1 MSDTIVSDTGL
12 PPAIPAKRW
21 SRPLA
26 ALVVAAALWGGAVSG
41 TKYAL
46 AGFAPLTL
54 VTLELI
60 AAAAVLWLVV
70 LARGYRAPRTW
81 WLPALLG
88 LLEPGLAYLAETFG
102 LSMTSAVHGAVI
114 GGLESALI
122 VVLAAL
128 VLRERVSGTAVVAVL
143 VALAGLIVL
152 TSAGAGAGQR
162 VAVGDLLM
170 AGGVLSASVYT
181 VVAKRFEDGSD
192 VLSLTA
198 WQFTAAAAVALPAAA
213 ANWPGRGPGWPAR
226 AASAALAVPARYWLA
241 ALLIGVAGFGASFLL
256 FNYAIARVAAGWSG
270 IVLNLIPVFAF
281 LSAVVFLGE
290 GVTAADAA
298 GAALVGASV
307 LYFVIAER
315 RAGRAA
321 LAALES
327 EYRDQG

>member
-1 MSDTIVSDTGL
+1 MIDTSL
-12 PPAIPAKRW
+12 PAAIPIPAKRW

-26 ALVVAAALWGGAVSG
+26 ALVAASVLWGGAVSG

-54 VTLELI
+54 LSLELVV
-60 AAAAVLWLVV
+60 AAVVLWLVL

-128 VLRERVSGTAVVAVL
+128 VLGERTSGATVLAVL
-143 VALAGLIVL
+143 IALAGLIVL
-152 TSAGAGAGQR
+152 ASAGAGGGQR
-162 VAVGDLLM
+162 VAVGDLLV
-170 AGGVLSASVYT
+170 AGGVLSASCYT
-181 VVAKRFEDGSD
+181 IAVKWFEDGSD

-198 WQFTAAAAVALPAAA
+198 WQFTSAAVVSLPAAA
-213 ANWPGRGPGWPAR
+213 ASWPSRGVSWPAG
-226 AASAALAVPARYWLA
+226 AAGAALAAPARYWLA
-241 ALLIGVAGFGASFLL
+241 ALLVGVAGFGASFLL

-281 LSAVVFLGE
+281 LTAVVFLGE
-290 GVTAADAA
+290 RVTGADAA

-307 LYFVIAER
+307 LYFIVAEH

-321 LAALES
+321 
-327 EYRDQG
+327 

>member
-1 MSDTIVSDTGL
+1 MSDTGL
-12 PPAIPAKRW
+12 PAAVPAKRW

-26 ALVVAAALWGGAVSG
+26 ALVVASVLWGGAVSG
-41 TKYAL
+41 TKFAL

-54 VTLELI
+54 LSLELT
-60 AAAAVLWLVV
+60 AAAAVLWLVL

-122 VVLAAL
+122 VVLAAA
-128 VLRERVSGTAVVAVL
+128 VLRERVSGAAVLAIL

-152 TSAGAGAGQR
+152 ASAGAGAGRR
-162 VAVGDLLM
+162 VAVGDLLV
-170 AGGVLSASVYT
+170 AGGVLSASLYT
-181 VVAKRFEDGSD
+181 IVAKRFEDGSD

-198 WQFTAAAAVALPAAA
+198 WQFTAAAVVSLPATAVS
-213 ANWPGRGPGWPAR
+213 WPAG
-226 AASAALAVPARYWLA
+226 AAGAALAAPARYWLA
-241 ALLIGVAGFGASFLL
+241 ALLVGVAGFGVSFLL

-281 LSAVVFLGE
+281 LSAVLFLGE
-290 GVTAADAA
+290 GVTGADAA
-298 GAALVGASV
+298 GAALIGASV
-307 LYFVIAER
+307 LYFVIAEQ
-315 RAGRAA
+315 RAERGASTRSAPC
-321 LAALES
+321 ALEP
-327 EYRDQG
+327 EQGPG